1 MVVDLIDPVFGE
13 LGDMV
18 GNFFTRKNVVFCGS
32 EQTIEI
38 YINYEDEPVVS
49 QLQRDA
55 FEKLMQGWDEIQHK
69 VAAAILHYYNHGE
82 KFSYGPEDEVEKKQ
96 WWPDIENEE
105 DLVKYCHL
113 SSIQIQPEDCI
124 EDQRDMGFLNPIYLL
139 FDRDWGGDDS
149 DANGVCAFVADG
161 EVVEIGYNDI
171 AF

>member
-1 MVVDLIDPVFGE
+1 MVVDVIDPVFGE

-82 KFSYGPEDEVEKKQ
+82 KFSYGPEDEAEKKQ

-113 SSIQIQPEDCI
+113 SSILIPSEDTI
-124 EDQRDMGFLNPIYLL
+124 EYQQDMGSLNPVYLL
-139 FDRDWGGDDS
+139 FDRDWGGGDP
-149 DANGVCAFVADG
+149 DANGVCTLVANG
-161 EVVEIGYNDI
+161 EVVEIGYHDI
-171 AF
+171 AI

>member
-1 MVVDLIDPVFGE
+1 MVVDVIDPVFGE

-69 VAAAILHYYNHGE
+69 VAAAILHYYNHEE
-82 KFSYGPEDEVEKKQ
+82 KFSYGPEDEAEKKQ

-113 SSIQIQPEDCI
+113 SSILIPSEDTI
-124 EDQRDMGFLNPIYLL
+124 EYQQDMGSLNPVYLL
-139 FDRDWGGDDS
+139 FDRDWGGGDP
-149 DANGVCAFVADG
+149 DANGVCTLVANG

>member
-38 YINYEDEPVVS
+38 YINYEDEPVIS

-55 FEKLMQGWDEIQHK
+55 YEKLMQGWDEIQHK
-69 VAAAILHYYNHGE
+69 VSAAILHYYNHEE
-82 KFSYGPEDEVEKKQ
+82 KFSYGPEDEAEKKQ

-113 SSIQIQPEDCI
+113 SSILIPSEDTI
-124 EDQRDMGFLNPIYLL
+124 EYQQDMGSLNPVYLL
-139 FDRDWGGDDS
+139 FDRDWGGGDP